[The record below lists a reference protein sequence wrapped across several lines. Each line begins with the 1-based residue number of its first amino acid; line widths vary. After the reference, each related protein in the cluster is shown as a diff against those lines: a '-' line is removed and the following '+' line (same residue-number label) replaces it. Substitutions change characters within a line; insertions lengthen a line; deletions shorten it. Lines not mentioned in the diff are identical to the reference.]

1 MNILSGKI
9 LTGKTFAATL
19 IAGLLV
25 LASVENHAD
34 ELDSYLDNA
43 IRTQVFQELK
53 DNVQRLYESN
63 RLIVPTKGHKD
74 QGVQAQR
81 FGFPVANRGTGIL
94 QPYRFGVLN

>member
-1 MNILSGKI
+1 MNILTGKF

-19 IAGLLV
+19 IAGFLV

-43 IRTQVFQELK
+43 MRTQIFQELK

-63 RLIVPTKGHKD
+63 RLINPTLGDKH
-74 QGVQAQR
+74 QNVQATR
-81 FGFPVANRGTGIL
+81 FGFPVANRSTGIP